1 MGPSHH
7 SSRHTGCEAAYATK
21 YRPPTTGGWQGAAGG
36 AGGGHVH
43 HRSQG
48 VDAHQNEREK
58 FFWIRRIFLLTSI
71 FAAHPLKILFHP
83 TSTSSMYQPP
93 EPRSSPPSHALA
105 PPYWSLI
112 TPARS
117 ISTPRKHGRNLISAG
132 TLSWMSPFTPAG
144 GHFMGTRSVANMK
157 P

>member
-1 MGPSHH
+1 M
-7 SSRHTGCEAAYATK
+7 HTE
-21 YRPPTTGGWQGAAGG
+21 
-36 AGGGHVH
+36 
-43 HRSQG
+43 
-48 VDAHQNEREK
+48 NEREK
-58 FFWIRRIFLLTSI
+58 FSGYAEIFLLTSI
-71 FAAHPLKILFHP
+71 FAAHQLKILFHP

-132 TLSWMSPFTPAG
+132 TLS
-144 GHFMGTRSVANMK
+144 
-157 P
+157 